1 MKIGSKAH
9 KKRRKSKIAWRM
21 QAVISTISVSLLL
34 ILMGLVVL
42 LSLTARVV
50 ADSVKENLTVTL
62 VLNDDVQ
69 TQQAVHLLDSLNKM
83 HYVSGI
89 DYISREQA
97 LQEQIENMGLD
108 PTEFLGTNPFAIS
121 MEMRVK
127 PEFSSAD
134 SLQWISQELRR
145 SDLVADVMYQK
156 DLVESL
162 NRNLHRAS
170 YFLLAVALL
179 LVIIS
184 LSLINNT
191 VRLSVFSHRFVIH
204 TMKLVGAK
212 WSFIRRPFL
221 ANGFTL
227 GIISAIIADALLYA
241 GYVWAQKYE
250 QDLNLVVNDEVL
262 IIVGASVLVF
272 GLLITFLCTYI
283 SVQKYLKMS
292 TNKLYYV

>member
-69 TQQAVHLLDSLNKM
+69 TQQAVHLLDSLNNM

-221 ANGFTL
+221 VRAFWIGVA
-227 GIISAIIADALLYA
+227 SALIADAAIFGGIY
-241 GYVWAQKYE
+241 WASRY
-250 QDLNLVVNDEVL
+250 DGSILNYITQENM
-262 IIVGASVLVF
+262 IITGISVLVI
-272 GLLITFLCTYI
+272 GLLLTIVCTYF
-283 SVQKYLKMS
+283 SVTHCLKMRGS
-292 TNKLYYV
+292 ELY

>member
-50 ADSVKENLTVTL
+50 ADSVKENLTVTV

-69 TQQAVHLLDSLNKM
+69 TQQAVHLLDSLNNM

-221 ANGFTL
+221 VRAFWIGVA
-227 GIISAIIADALLYA
+227 SALIADAAIFGGIYWASRYDGSILN
-241 GYVWAQKYE
+241 YVTQE
-250 QDLNLVVNDEVL
+250 NM
-262 IIVGASVLVF
+262 IITGISVLVI
-272 GLLITFLCTYI
+272 GLLLTTVCTYF
-283 SVQKYLKMS
+283 SVTHCLKMRGS
-292 TNKLYYV
+292 ELY

>member
-50 ADSVKENLTVTL
+50 ADSVKENLTVTV

-69 TQQAVHLLDSLNKM
+69 TQQAVHLLDSLNNM

-170 YFLLAVALL
+170 FFLLAVALL

-221 ANGFTL
+221 VRAFWIGVA
-227 GIISAIIADALLYA
+227 SALIADAAIFGGIYWASRYDGSILN
-241 GYVWAQKYE
+241 YVTQE
-250 QDLNLVVNDEVL
+250 NM
-262 IIVGASVLVF
+262 IITGISVAAVPNPCF
-272 GLLITFLCTYI
+272 LLISI
-283 SVQKYLKMS
+283 SSM
-292 TNKLYYV
+292 

>member
-221 ANGFTL
+221 VRAFWIGVA
-227 GIISAIIADALLYA
+227 SALIADAAIFGGIYWASRYDGSILN
-241 GYVWAQKYE
+241 YVTQE
-250 QDLNLVVNDEVL
+250 NM
-262 IIVGASVLVF
+262 IITGISVLVI
-272 GLLITFLCTYI
+272 GLLLTTVCTYF
-283 SVQKYLKMS
+283 SVTHCLKMRGS
-292 TNKLYYV
+292 ELY